1 MAQETIDLAIIG
13 GGAAGYTAAIYAARA
28 SMSVS
33 LFEQAMPGG
42 QITTT
47 DEIENYPGFAHIS
60 GMELGMKFQEHAES
74 LGVETTYDTVA
85 SVTITDEGL
94 FELNS
99 ASNSLLARSLIIAT
113 GATPKLAGFDG
124 EDAFRGRGISY
135 CATCDGMF
143 YRGKDVYVIGGG
155 NAACEEGLFLANI
168 ASHVTMVVR
177 RDEFRAPKGVVD
189 KLLANDKVSVMLD
202 TSIIKVAGDQL
213 ISSITL
219 KNNKTLETYE
229 RNVDEGSTGIF
240 VFAGT
245 SPQVDL
251 VRELIDLGPDGG
263 IRTDEGMATRTPGLF
278 AAGDVRTKRLRQ
290 VITAAADG
298 AIAATSA
305 YEYVSNK
312 K

>member
-1 MAQETIDLAIIG
+1 MAQEIIDLAIIG

-47 DEIENYPGFAHIS
+47 DEIENYPGFSHIS
-60 GMELGMKFQEHAES
+60 GMELGMRFQEHAES
-74 LGVETTYDTVA
+74 LGVETAYDTVA
-85 SVTITDEGL
+85 SVKVTDERL
-94 FELNS
+94 FALDTS
-99 ASNSLLARSLIIAT
+99 SGSLTARSLIIAT
-113 GATPKLAGFDG
+113 GATPKPAGFEG
-124 EDAFRGRGISY
+124 EDTFRGRGISY

-143 YRGKDVYVIGGG
+143 YHGKDVYVIGGG

-177 RDEFRAPKGVVD
+177 RDKFRAPKGVVD
-189 KLLANDKVSVMLD
+189 KLLANDKVSVMFD
-202 TSIIKVAGDQL
+202 TSITKVDGDQL
-213 ISSITL
+213 ISSITFR
-219 KNNKTLETYE
+219 NNKTQEIFE

-263 IRTDEGMATRTPGLF
+263 IRTDEGMSTRTPGLF

-305 YEYVSNK
+305 YEYVSNLK
-312 K
+312 